1 MTPRYTKDK
10 IKGTFMYPSS
20 DAARR
25 AFGITKRPPN
35 SFDKERMYN
44 RFIYVTKKGLHS
56 ALVKL
61 NKQIINRMKT
71 TKERT
76 VTWERI
82 IGNLDHPAIDDKLAP
97 LIETW
102 ATDNNV
108 QTKHEHETRLTW
120 TEAEDEVIRNRR
132 KESPLLSH
140 AAIAGLLTNK
150 SEKQVSSRWEN
161 IQINDKKKSE
171 GIVSNRAKSGPTQK
185 AKKSATGWKGTRL

>member
-1 MTPRYTKDK
+1 
-10 IKGTFMYPSS
+10 MYPASKN
-20 DAARR
+20 ARD
-25 AFGITKRPPN
+25 AFGTERKQGAN

-108 QTKHEHETRLTW
+108 HTKHEHDETRLTW
-120 TEAEDEVIRNRR
+120 TEAEDEVIHNRR
-132 KESPLLSH
+132 KESPPLSH
-140 AAIAGLLTNK
+140 AAIAGLLTNR
-150 SEKQVSSRWEN
+150 SERQVRNRWDILKRN
-161 IQINDKKKSE
+161 
-171 GIVSNRAKSGPTQK
+171 
-185 AKKSATGWKGTRL
+185 